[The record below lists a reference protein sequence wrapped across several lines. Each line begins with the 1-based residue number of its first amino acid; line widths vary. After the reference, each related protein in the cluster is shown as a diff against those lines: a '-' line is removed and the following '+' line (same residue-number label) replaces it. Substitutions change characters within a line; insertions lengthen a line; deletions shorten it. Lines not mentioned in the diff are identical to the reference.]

1 MHPETQDNDWQ
12 VQELIDEAKMEMN
25 QNIQDR
31 IDEYLNGTLPEADKA
46 AFEEELLGNDEL
58 RAEVEAQRTI
68 AEAVQAVHLRN
79 MLEGVEAGLH
89 RRHTLRMVIAWTSS
103 AAAAVAITLSG
114 YSLRQ
119 SSLIKAI
126 GGECFAELTPPV
138 SRDGNTID
146 SLLTRAYSQIASNEY
161 SAAASALTEASLL
174 IDEGLKAPVAD
185 EESRYHHALL
195 QQHRYDVDWLE
206 AVTLMK
212 QGRHKKAR
220 RLLESIAASPS
231 PYSSKAKKNLDK

>member
-1 MHPETQDNDWQ
+1 
-12 VQELIDEAKMEMN
+12 MEMN

-31 IDEYLNGTLPEADKA
+31 IDEYLNGTLTEADKA
-46 AFEEELLGNDEL
+46 AFEKELLENDEL
-58 RAEVEAQRTI
+58 REEVEAQRTI

-89 RRHTLRMVIAWTSS
+89 RRHTLRRVIAWTSS

-126 GGECFAELTPPV
+126 GSECFAELTPPV

-146 SLLTRAYSQIASNEY
+146 SLLTLAYSQIAANEY
-161 SAAASALTEASLL
+161 TAATSALTEARLL
-174 IDEGLKAPVAD
+174 VDEGLKAPVTD
-185 EESRYHHALL
+185 EESGYRHALL

-231 PYSSKAKKNLDK
+231 PYSAKARNILDY

>member
-1 MHPETQDNDWQ
+1 
-12 VQELIDEAKMEMN
+12 MEMN

-31 IDEYLNGTLPEADKA
+31 IDEYLRGNLPEADKA
-46 AFEEELLGNDEL
+46 AFEEELLENDEF
-58 RAEVEAQRTI
+58 REEVEAQRTI

-79 MLEGVEAGLH
+79 MLEGVEAGLR
-89 RRHTLRMVIAWTSS
+89 RRHTLRRVITWTSS
-103 AAAAVAITLSG
+103 AAAAVAISLSG
-114 YSLRQ
+114 YSLRL
-119 SSLIKAI
+119 SSLIKTI
-126 GGECFAELTPPV
+126 GNECFAELTPPV

-161 SAAASALTEASLL
+161 SAAASALTEASRL
-174 IDEGLKAPVAD
+174 IDKGLKAPVTD
-185 EESRYHHALL
+185 DESRYRHALL

-220 RLLESIAASPS
+220 RLLESIAASPN
-231 PYSSKAKKNLDK
+231 PYSAKARNILDY

>member
-1 MHPETQDNDWQ
+1 
-12 VQELIDEAKMEMN
+12 MEMN

-31 IDEYLNGTLPEADKA
+31 IDEYLNGTLTEADKA
-46 AFEEELLGNDEL
+46 AFEKELLENDEL
-58 RAEVEAQRTI
+58 REEVEAQRTI

-79 MLEGVEAGLH
+79 MLEGVEVGLH
-89 RRHTLRMVIAWTSS
+89 RRHTLRRVIAWTSS

-126 GGECFAELTPPV
+126 GSECFAELTPPV

-146 SLLTRAYSQIASNEY
+146 SLLNQAYSQIAANEY
-161 SAAASALTEASLL
+161 SIAASALTEARLL
-174 IDEGLKAPVAD
+174 IDEGLKAQVTD
-185 EESRYHHALL
+185 DESRYRHALL

-206 AVTLMK
+206 AVILMK
-212 QGRHKKAR
+212 QGRHRKAR

-231 PYSSKAKKNLDK
+231 PYSAKARNVLDR